1 MTPAKNTFSR
11 GEPSP
16 LRSSVEYTDVLSRA
30 EAAAYLRV
38 CKTTLDRLDIPRTQ
52 IRRRVLF
59 KRAVLD
65 TWLDQHTAP
74 STERPQP
81 SHPEKG

>member
-1 MTPAKNTFSR
+1 MTVTKDTIS
-11 GEPSP
+11 
-16 LRSSVEYTDVLSRA
+16 DVLSRT

-59 KRAVLD
+59 KKAVLD
-65 TWLDQHTAP
+65 AWLDAHTAP
-74 STERPQP
+74 STERRQ
-81 SHPEKG
+81 